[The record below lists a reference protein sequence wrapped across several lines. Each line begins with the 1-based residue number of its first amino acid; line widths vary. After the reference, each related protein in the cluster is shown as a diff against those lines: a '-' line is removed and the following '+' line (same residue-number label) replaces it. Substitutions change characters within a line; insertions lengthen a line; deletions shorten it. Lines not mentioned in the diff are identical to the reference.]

1 MKQLKPLPMVRRRW
15 SFLSGSR
22 AWIAGL
28 GLAGVLLL
36 GLILRDTIFS
46 SAQTATT
53 PRLATVTRGTVQ
65 SQVSGTGSLVP
76 SAQYNLGFRT
86 AGQLTEVDVR
96 VGQTVKA
103 GQVLARIDPSA
114 AQASLAQAQASLQSA
129 QAGLQ
134 SANAPL
140 TAAQR
145 LQLQHQLSAAQ
156 QNYNDTVASVNQTN
170 QADATAVAN
179 DQAKVSADCP
189 AGAQCSADKAQ
200 LASDQQRQKTDQV
213 SGNSRI
219 HQAQQQ
225 INSASDNLAIQSQVK
240 SQAVSSAQAQVA
252 SAQAQVSSA
261 QQAVS
266 QTTLTAPANGVV
278 ISINGVP
285 GEYVGTGGG
294 TTAEAPGSLA
304 PAPSTSSAS
313 GSGGSSAFMVI
324 QDTSSFV
331 SVVPFAETDAAK
343 LQAQQPASVTFD
355 AIPNLTISATV
366 LQVAPGATVVSN
378 VVNYYATIVL
388 NRSDPRLK
396 AGMTAN
402 ATVTVSQQLNVLY
415 VPNSAIQNTG
425 GTPSVLVYA
434 NGQQVSREVTEG
446 LVGDTNTEITGGLN
460 EGERVV
466 LPSLRTTT
474 GAGTTTRTGGGG
486 LFLGGGRG
494 AGG

>member
-1 MKQLKPLPMVRRRW
+1 MVRRRW
-15 SFLSGSR
+15 SVRSGSR

-28 GLAGVLLL
+28 GLAGILLL

-76 SAQYNLGFRT
+76 SAKHNLGFRT
-86 AGQLTEVDVR
+86 AGQLTAVDVR

-156 QNYNDTVASVNQTN
+156 QNYHDTVASVNQTN

-179 DQAKVSADCP
+179 DQAKVSADGP

-252 SAQAQVSSA
+252 SAQAQVTSA

-313 GSGGSSAFMVI
+313 GSGSSSAFMVI

-343 LQAQQPASVTFD
+343 LQAQQPAS
-355 AIPNLTISATV
+355 
-366 LQVAPGATVVSN
+366 APPRGRAAEACSLE
-378 VVNYYATIVL
+378 AGEEL
-388 NRSDPRLK
+388 AGDLPRGSDQGLPHRL
-396 AGMTAN
+396 
-402 ATVTVSQQLNVLY
+402 
-415 VPNSAIQNTG
+415 
-425 GTPSVLVYA
+425 
-434 NGQQVSREVTEG
+434 
-446 LVGDTNTEITGGLN
+446 
-460 EGERVV
+460 
-466 LPSLRTTT
+466 
-474 GAGTTTRTGGGG
+474 
-486 LFLGGGRG
+486 GRG
-494 AGG
+494 PGTARNQRPGRRGRVRRHHGAVWVRQEHLDEPDRMPRHPYGRPLRARRSRGRLTLG

>member
-15 SFLSGSR
+15 SFLSGTR
-22 AWIAGL
+22 AWIVGL
-28 GLAGVLLL
+28 GLVGALIL

-46 SAQTATT
+46 SAQTAAA
-53 PRLATVTRGTVQ
+53 PRLATVSRGTVQ

-96 VGQTVKA
+96 VGQTVKT
-103 GQVLARIDPSA
+103 GDVLARIDPSS
-114 AQASLAQAQASLQSA
+114 AQAALAQAQANLQSAQASLQSA
-129 QAGLQ
+129 Y
-134 SANAPL
+134 APL

-170 QADATAVAN
+170 QVDAAAVAN
-179 DQAKVSADCP
+179 DQAKVNQDCAADPNGQAC
-189 AGAQCSADKAQ
+189 AADRSQ
-200 LASDQQRQKTDQV
+200 LSSDKTRQQTDSV
-213 SGNSRI
+213 SGTSRI

-225 INSASDNLAIQSQVK
+225 VNSASDNLAIQSQVK
-240 SQAVSSAQAQVA
+240 SQSVSSAQAQVA
-252 SAQAQVSSA
+252 SAQAQVTSA
-261 QQAVS
+261 QQAQN
-266 QTTLTAPANGVV
+266 QTTLTSPANGVV

-285 GEYVGTGGG
+285 GEYVSTGGG
-294 TTAEAPGSLA
+294 TTAQAPGSLA
-304 PAPSTSSAS
+304 PAPSS
-313 GSGGSSAFMVI
+313 GSGASGAGSAFMVI

-331 SVVPFAETDAAK
+331 TVVPFAETDAAK
-343 LQAQQPASVTFD
+343 LKAQQPVSVSFD
-355 AIPNLTISATV
+355 AIPNLTISGSV

-388 NRSDPRLK
+388 NRTDPRLK
-396 AGMTAN
+396 TGMTAN

-415 VPNSAIQNTG
+415 VPNSAIQSSG
-425 GTPSVLVYA
+425 GMPAVLVYA
-434 NGQQVSREVTEG
+434 NGQQVSREITEG

-474 GAGTTTRTGGGG
+474 TGTTRAGGGG
-486 LFLGGGRG
+486 LFFGGGRG
-494 AGG
+494 GGG

>member
-15 SFLSGSR
+15 SFLSGTR

-28 GLAGVLLL
+28 GLVGVLLL

-46 SAQTATT
+46 SAQTAAT

-65 SQVSGTGSLVP
+65 SQVNGTGSLVP
-76 SAQYNLGFRT
+76 SAQYNVGFRT

-96 VGQTVKA
+96 VGQSVTA
-103 GQVLARIDPSA
+103 GQVLARIDPST
-114 AQASLAQAQASLQSA
+114 AQTTLAQAQANLQSA

-134 SANAPL
+134 SANTPL

-170 QADATAVAN
+170 QIDATAVAS
-179 DQAKVSADCP
+179 DQAKVNLDCP
-189 AGAQCSADKAQ
+189 ALPQCSADQAQ
-200 LASDQQRQKTDQV
+200 LSSDQQRQKTDQI

-225 INSASDNLAIQSQVK
+225 VNSASDNLAIQSQVK
-240 SQAVSSAQAQVA
+240 SQTVS

-261 QQAVS
+261 QAQVTSAQQALN

-304 PAPSTSSAS
+304 PLSSTSSGT
-313 GSGGSSAFMVI
+313 GSSSSSAFMVI

-331 SVVPFAETDAAK
+331 AVVPFAETDAAK
-343 LQAQQPASVTFD
+343 LKAQQPVSVTFD
-355 AIPNLTISATV
+355 AITNLTISGSV

-388 NRSDPRLK
+388 NRTDAQLK
-396 AGMTAN
+396 VGMTAN

-415 VPNSAIQNTG
+415 VPNSAIQNSG
-425 GTPSVLVYA
+425 GTPTVLVYA
-434 NGQQVSREVTEG
+434 NGQQVSREIAEG

-474 GAGTTTRTGGGG
+474 TTTTRAGGGG
-486 LFLGGGRG
+486 LFFGGGRG
-494 AGG
+494 GG